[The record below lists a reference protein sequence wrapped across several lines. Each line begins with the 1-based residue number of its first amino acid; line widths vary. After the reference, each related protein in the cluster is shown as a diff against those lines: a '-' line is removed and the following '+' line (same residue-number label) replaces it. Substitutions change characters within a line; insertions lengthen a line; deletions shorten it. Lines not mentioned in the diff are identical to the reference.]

1 MNLAA
6 TCEEIFDDSGWYVVY
21 TKPRQEKRAM
31 ESLGNQG
38 FRCFLPTIRVESLHG
53 GNCAMVLEALFPRYL
68 FVFLE
73 AGRINWSAIR
83 STLGV
88 SHLVC
93 FGG

>member
-1 MNLAA
+1 
-6 TCEEIFDDSGWYVVY
+6 
-21 TKPRQEKRAM
+21 M

-73 AGRINWSAIR
+73 ARRSNWSAIR
-83 STLGV
+83 STRGV
-88 SHLVC
+88 SHLVR
-93 FGG
+93 FGGLAASVPSALIEALAEQPAQKMAHL